1 MNALLSVVL
10 SKLREPS
17 TWVGLGSLVT
27 AIGWNIK
34 PELWAQIS
42 GVAMGLGGLL
52 AVILSEK
59 SSAKP

>member
-1 MNALLSVVL
+1 MSGLISIVVA
-10 SKLREPS
+10 KLREPS

-42 GVAMGLGGLL
+42 GIAMGIGGLL

-59 SSAKP
+59 GKA

>member
-1 MNALLSVVL
+1 MSGLISIIVA
-10 SKLREPS
+10 KLREPS

-42 GVAMGLGGLL
+42 GIAMGIGGLL

-59 SSAKP
+59 GKA

>member
-1 MNALLSVVL
+1 MGGIIDVIV
-10 SKLREPS
+10 SKMKEPS

-34 PELWAQIS
+34 PELWASIS
-42 GVAMGLGGLL
+42 GVAMGIGGLL

-59 SSAKP
+59 KSS